1 MIRVKAYNEICKQIV
16 QVTGIDG
23 YILSSTEEQG
33 TRKLKDAAG
42 VQLVAVYPSYGF
54 EGDEDSYKSTHEM
67 LFFMITRQRDG
78 QSEESELEQYASTQD
93 AMIKLKEFLFGENSS
108 YCKLFPNVD
117 ASTVTIDPEYN
128 IFGGYIGWSIKL
140 VC

>member
-42 VQLVAVYPSYGF
+42 IQLVAVYPSYGF
-54 EGDEDSYKSTHEM
+54 DGDEDSHKSTHEL
-67 LFFMITRQRDG
+67 LFFMITRQHDG
-78 QSEESELEQYASTQD
+78 QSEEDEHQQYTDTQE
-93 AMIKLKEFLFGENSS
+93 AIIKLKEFFFGEDGG
-108 YCKLFPNVD
+108 YCKLFPNVE
-117 ASTVTIDPEYN
+117 ANSMIIDPEYN
-128 IFGGYIGWSIKL
+128 IFGGYLGWSMKL